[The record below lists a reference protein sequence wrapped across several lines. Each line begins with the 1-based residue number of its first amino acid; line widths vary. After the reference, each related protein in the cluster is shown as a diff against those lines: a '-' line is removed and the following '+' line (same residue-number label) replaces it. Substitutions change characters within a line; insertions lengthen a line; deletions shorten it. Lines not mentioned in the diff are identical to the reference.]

1 MEHWAVAVRAELVLL
16 RAHMLPATL
25 CGWATAETRALFA
38 SAAIFGRSAV
48 VVWALQLLARLTAA
62 PFATRTVAA
71 PSDFLAPK
79 SRHLWD
85 LSPRGE
91 TPSS

>member
-48 VVWALQLLARLTAA
+48 VV
-62 PFATRTVAA
+62 
-71 PSDFLAPK
+71 
-79 SRHLWD
+79 
-85 LSPRGE
+85 
-91 TPSS
+91 